1 MSFLNLDLNLLR
13 VFDSVMSE
21 QNLTRAADGLAM
33 TQPAVSNALKRLRVT
48 LHDELLIRTARGVKP
63 TPRAEALW
71 PSVRSALSC
80 LEMAI
85 APKGFPVAE
94 TKASYRLM
102 MADTAASLLLPPLM
116 NAASREAPGLNVR
129 VLPLTTRDPRP
140 MLVQSNIDL
149 AIGSFPGVVGQ
160 LTAGHDDFSPIRHQR
175 LYSGEY
181 LCIMRKSHPL
191 AHEQLTV
198 ERYCNARH
206 VLMSVSGRAQGLADA
221 ALEKLGTS
229 RRVVLTVNQFFTVG
243 LIVAQSDLISIVP
256 RDVIEWI
263 GMADA
268 LVSKEL
274 PFELPKVHLDMLWHN
289 RDLRSPAHEWMRKKL
304 GTMLSDQLRHLV
316 A

>member
-1 MSFLNLDLNLLR
+1 MSFLNFDLNLLR

-48 LHDELLIRTARGVKP
+48 MNDELLIRTAHGVKP

-71 PSVRSALSC
+71 PAVRSALSC

-85 APKGFPVAE
+85 APKGVPVAD
-94 TKASYRLM
+94 TTATYRLM

-116 NAASREAPGLNVR
+116 NAASLEAPGLNVR

-149 AIGSFPGVVGQ
+149 AIGSFPGVIGQ
-160 LTAGHDDFSPIRHQR
+160 LAAGQAEFSPIRHQR
-175 LYSGEY
+175 LYRGEY

-191 AHEQLTV
+191 AHEPLTV
-198 ERYCNARH
+198 ERYCSARH
-206 VLMSVSGRAQGLADA
+206 VLMSVSGRARGLADE
-221 ALEKLGTS
+221 ALEKLGKG
-229 RRVVLTVNQFFTVG
+229 RRVVLTVNQFFTIG
-243 LIVAQSDLISIVP
+243 RIVAQSELLSIVP

-268 LVSKEL
+268 LVAKEL
-274 PFELPKVHLDMLWHN
+274 PFELPKVHLDMLWHP
-289 RDLRSPAHEWMRKKL
+289 RDVGSPAHKWMREKL
-304 GTMLSDQLRHLV
+304 ATMLSDQLRHLV